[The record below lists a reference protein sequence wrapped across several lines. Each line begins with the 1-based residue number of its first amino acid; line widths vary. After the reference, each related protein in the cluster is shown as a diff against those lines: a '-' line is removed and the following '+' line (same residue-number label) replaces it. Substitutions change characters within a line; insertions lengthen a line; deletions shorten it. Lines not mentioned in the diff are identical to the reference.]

1 MPILKEQTDSD
12 HQPQKKTSAVISGD
26 CYTYHL
32 SVMWLKYVKFMY
44 DLRRTNQQTL
54 TILTNQIMI
63 HRNGSQIP
71 SETLAFKSYPALEV
85 DTPHK

>member
-12 HQPQKKTSAVISGD
+12 HQPTKKTSAVTEWRLL
-26 CYTYHL
+26 YL

-44 DLRRTNQQTL
+44 DLLRTNQQTL
-54 TILTNQIMI
+54 TILTNQIII
-63 HRNGSQIP
+63 HRNGAQIP
-71 SETLAFKSYPALEV
+71 SETLAFNSYPVLEV